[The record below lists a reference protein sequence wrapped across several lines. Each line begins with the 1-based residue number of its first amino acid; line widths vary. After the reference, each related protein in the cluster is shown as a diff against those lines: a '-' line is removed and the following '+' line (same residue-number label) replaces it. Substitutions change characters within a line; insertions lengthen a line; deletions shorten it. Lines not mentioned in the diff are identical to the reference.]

1 MTKKI
6 SEIDSNG
13 KQMTTTENWFSE
25 FSEIIFSENTEKN
38 LNIFRNY
45 WKIFSETSENQYSEI
60 SEKQM
65 TSPLALFIVISSE
78 SELTSSQLLI
88 DWRFLGREENF
99 CVDYNFFPF
108 LSSSSSFSTFLR
120 ELVFLPHFDV
130 SQDTELPSKQ

>member
-45 WKIFSETSENQYSEI
+45 WKIFCETSENQYSEI

-65 TSPLALFIVISSE
+65 TSP
-78 SELTSSQLLI
+78 
-88 DWRFLGREENF
+88 
-99 CVDYNFFPF
+99 
-108 LSSSSSFSTFLR
+108 
-120 ELVFLPHFDV
+120 
-130 SQDTELPSKQ
+130 

>member
-6 SEIDSNG
+6 SEIDRNG

-38 LNIFRNY
+38 PNIFRNY

-65 TSPLALFIVISSE
+65 TSPLVF
-78 SELTSSQLLI
+78 TS
-88 DWRFLGREENF
+88 
-99 CVDYNFFPF
+99 
-108 LSSSSSFSTFLR
+108 
-120 ELVFLPHFDV
+120 
-130 SQDTELPSKQ
+130 

>member
-25 FSEIIFSENTEKN
+25 FSEIIFSENTEKT

-65 TSPLALFIVISSE
+65 TSP
-78 SELTSSQLLI
+78 
-88 DWRFLGREENF
+88 
-99 CVDYNFFPF
+99 
-108 LSSSSSFSTFLR
+108 
-120 ELVFLPHFDV
+120 
-130 SQDTELPSKQ
+130 